1 MHLLSLEII
10 DINAR
15 NLVGLTPL
23 DVLLETTQEIGDV
36 FIGEILRRA
45 GGKISEEFNPRSAD
59 DAADT
64 LLPNLVSSQN
74 NQTNGKGTRKLTD
87 ADELSTDNLI
97 VVAALVATV
106 TYQAIFNPPGGF
118 IQMPFETSDG
128 NSTKHHSWYT
138 TWQHFPSGYPVG
150 KPALLWKLEEFIVA
164 DSIALFLSCISI
176 LLILSGLHRKKK
188 GMMKIVV

>member
-1 MHLLSLEII
+1 
-10 DINAR
+10 
-15 NLVGLTPL
+15 
-23 DVLLETTQEIGDV
+23 
-36 FIGEILRRA
+36 
-45 GGKISEEFNPRSAD
+45 
-59 DAADT
+59 
-64 LLPNLVSSQN
+64 
-74 NQTNGKGTRKLTD
+74 
-87 ADELSTDNLI
+87 
-97 VVAALVATV
+97 VATV

-138 TWQHFPSGYPVG
+138 TWQHFPSCYPVG